1 MFDYTFL
8 QDKPPQGVALLLE
21 EIKRSQERLRDYRRA
36 YPGIY
41 SAVERAGRVRRQRR
55 AGWGDLRPELAAHY
69 RWGKGHGRLPGRP
82 V

>member
-1 MFDYTFL
+1 MENLHMFDYTFL

-41 SAVERAGRVRRQRR
+41 SVSLHDALPISAFTVR
-55 AGWGDLRPELAAHY
+55 
-69 RWGKGHGRLPGRP
+69 
-82 V
+82 